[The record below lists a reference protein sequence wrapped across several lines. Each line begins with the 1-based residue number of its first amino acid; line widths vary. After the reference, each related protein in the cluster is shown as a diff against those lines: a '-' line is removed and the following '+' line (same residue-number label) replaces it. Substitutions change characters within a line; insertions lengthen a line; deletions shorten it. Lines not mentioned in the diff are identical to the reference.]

1 MTDKRV
7 SDMESSHEN
16 YFLPVGRR
24 SIKPNAIAPDG
35 SEIRF
40 LINADNGATKSSLVE
55 VVLGSDQL
63 TRPVRHQTVEET
75 WYVLNGTGK
84 IWRCP
89 PNTEPALVPA
99 TNVSPGDS
107 VVIPTGW
114 IFQFQA
120 GPKGPLQ
127 FLCHT
132 TPPWPGDGEAV
143 LVEVGGLGEATV

>member
-89 PNTEPALVPA
+89 PNTEPAIVPA
-99 TNVSPGDS
+99 M
-107 VVIPTGW
+107 
-114 IFQFQA
+114 
-120 GPKGPLQ
+120 
-127 FLCHT
+127 
-132 TPPWPGDGEAV
+132 
-143 LVEVGGLGEATV
+143 TVCSGILW

>member
-89 PNTEPALVPA
+89 PNTEPAIVPA
-99 TNVSPGDS
+99 MTVCSGDS
-107 VVIPTGW
+107 LVIPIGW
-114 IFQFQA
+114 TFQFQA
-120 GPKGPLQ
+120 GPNGTLQ

-132 TPPWPGDGEAV
+132 TPSWPGDDEAV
-143 LVEVGGLGEATV
+143 LAESGGLGKATV